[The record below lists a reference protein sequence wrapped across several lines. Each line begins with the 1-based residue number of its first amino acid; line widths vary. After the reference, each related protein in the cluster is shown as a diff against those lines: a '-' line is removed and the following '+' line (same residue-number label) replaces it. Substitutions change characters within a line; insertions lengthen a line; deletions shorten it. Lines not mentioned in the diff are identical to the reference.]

1 MLNAGVA
8 ELVDATDL
16 GSVGATCG
24 GSSPS
29 ARTTYPLNIRARNS
43 QGTLARDAKPWNTK
57 SRTARLLHVAMAGEH
72 LSWWPTVP

>member
-1 MLNAGVA
+1 MVYFMLNAGVA

-29 ARTTYPLNIRARNS
+29 ARTTLPPFHSRVPEQPRHLGAGRGTVEHQEPNGATAPRA
-43 QGTLARDAKPWNTK
+43 Q
-57 SRTARLLHVAMAGEH
+57 
-72 LSWWPTVP
+72 